1 MHLLIGIHVFHYF
14 CHQKIKL
21 QDKPNEHTL
30 LWLFEYQF
38 HLINND
44 LVASYNEIHEYQL
57 IDAFLLLNN

>member
-1 MHLLIGIHVFHYF
+1 MFCLELKIRLLIGIHVFHYF

-44 LVASYNEIHEYQL
+44 LVAS
-57 IDAFLLLNN
+57 

>member
-1 MHLLIGIHVFHYF
+1 MFCLELKIRQLFNCLKIKMHLLIGIHVFHYF

-44 LVASYNEIHEYQL
+44 LVAS
-57 IDAFLLLNN
+57 